1 MCGSGC
7 CSPGVVGVEREA
19 ACPYRSS
26 AQSVAAPE
34 VCARWACDVWRWLRA
49 SSGVV
54 GVDRDAACPYRSS
67 AQRVAAPEV
76 CARWAC
82 DLAMYCSC
90 FSCILCRR
98 HPLGWCVFWSC
109 SVLYVALASLVLS
122 ALGVVLMR
130 CILFVVRYLFFFS
143 VVGVVLSVSF
153 GLAGCLF
160 WCCRIPPHVRML
172 RYRSEH
178 RCR

>member
-54 GVDRDAACPYRSS
+54 GVDCDAACPYRSS
-67 AQRVAAPEV
+67 ALSVAAP
-76 CARWAC
+76 R
-82 DLAMYCSC
+82 
-90 FSCILCRR
+90 
-98 HPLGWCVFWSC
+98 
-109 SVLYVALASLVLS
+109 SVLAGRVTWRCIALASLVFY
-122 ALGVVLMR
+122 AVV
-130 CILFVVRYLFFFS
+130 ILL
-143 VVGVVLSVSF
+143 VGVYSGRVVFCTLLLLLLYCLPSVSF
-153 GLAGCLF
+153 
-160 WCCRIPPHVRML
+160 
-172 RYRSEH
+172 
-178 RCR
+178 